1 MQPVKYGCRYVAR
14 VVEELLTAMVD
25 SGDLV
30 QRRGD
35 GWTVTGSLNAHV
47 PATVAAAVL
56 QRVDHLEPP
65 GVALLE
71 AAAVLG
77 RRFPVDIAARVA
89 GLDRATA
96 LRQLRH
102 AARAQLVTDGATAE
116 EPGWHTFR
124 HALTADAIT
133 HRLLP
138 VERAA
143 LCLAAA
149 DAIESA
155 DAIECADGI
164 EGADATGPR
173 PRDAGRSTRRA
184 GEPHGLIG
192 GDSGDDLYRLAAELC
207 VAGGQ
212 RARAAVLLTRAG
224 RQAVLRGALLT
235 AVELLD
241 RGLELTSGVPDA
253 PPEAVAGLLEEL
265 LGTLVLTGD
274 VQRVPELGD
283 RLDDVL
289 TVWGAPPA
297 RRAAGFLARARA
309 AA

>member
-1 MQPVKYGCRYVAR
+1 MLDRLHTVSEGVPF

-30 QRRGD
+30 RRRGE

-77 RRFPVDIAARVA
+77 RRFPVDVAARVA

-102 AARAQLVTDGATAE
+102 AARAHLVADGTTPE

-138 VERAA
+138 VERTE

-149 DAIESA
+149 DAIESVGAIESA
-155 DAIECADGI
+155 DAVESV
-164 EGADATGPR
+164 DASGPEPR
-173 PRDAGRSTRRA
+173 PT
-184 GEPHGLIG
+184 
-192 GDSGDDLYRLAAELC
+192 
-207 VAGGQ
+207 
-212 RARAAVLLTRAG
+212 
-224 RQAVLRGALLT
+224 GA
-235 AVELLD
+235 
-241 RGLELTSGVPDA
+241 
-253 PPEAVAGLLEEL
+253 
-265 LGTLVLTGD
+265 
-274 VQRVPELGD
+274 
-283 RLDDVL
+283 
-289 TVWGAPPA
+289 
-297 RRAAGFLARARA
+297 
-309 AA
+309 